1 MWRKRDP
8 TCPGPRLH
16 VTLALPERPQQCWAP
31 APHSPTWPWPL
42 PSCRPTSWPGLRQSL
57 SPWRCLEHQSYP
69 MPTATWL
76 RGSVY
81 HLLHRIKGAQIWVC
95 SILVWS
101 IPGPAS
107 RGDRMLF
114 LTARGFFCFPKLL
127 TAIVYILQYYY
138 SCYELPKAATSKY
151 CRACVVPAQI
161 IATNPGLSNL
171 DLISLFK

>member
-1 MWRKRDP
+1 M
-8 TCPGPRLH
+8 
-16 VTLALPERPQQCWAP
+16 
-31 APHSPTWPWPL
+31 
-42 PSCRPTSWPGLRQSL
+42 
-57 SPWRCLEHQSYP
+57 SPWRCQWDHSSAGLQL
-69 MPTATWL
+69 PTAPLGHGPCPAVGPHLGRASDSLCPCGGAWSTRATPCL
-76 RGSVY
+76 QLPGSGDLY

-101 IPGPAS
+101 IPGPAN